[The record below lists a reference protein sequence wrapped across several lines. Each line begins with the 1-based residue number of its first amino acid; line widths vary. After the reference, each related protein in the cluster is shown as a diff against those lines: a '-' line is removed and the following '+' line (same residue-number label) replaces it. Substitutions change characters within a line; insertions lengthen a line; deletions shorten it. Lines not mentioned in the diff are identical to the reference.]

1 MLDVLAGVM
10 ILAAVSIT
18 VWVLVLLWQVTQG
31 AVSPKLLSRLSGN
44 PKLMA
49 GYFRVARMLGFV
61 SIGIAILAA
70 FELILV
76 LENYPGL
83 TTVWAFAA
91 LSIGAYL
98 LSRRCAQAATAA
110 HNSGASTHTRTKCFC
125 TALAEQMGVGP
136 SV

>member
-49 GYFRVARMLGFV
+49 GYFRVARMLVFV

-83 TTVWAFAA
+83 ITVCAFAA

-98 LSRRCAQAATAA
+98 LSRRLAHAASAATTAGS
-110 HNSGASTHTRTKCFC
+110 SGPLQTNR
-125 TALAEQMGVGP
+125 LLR
-136 SV
+136 